1 MIYHTH
7 NDYCYEKWIKT
18 QQNLDSFIRQNN
30 LTGPMASSTN
40 FQDDVRKWFT
50 EISPDERAAALGFY
64 ADNTIV
70 ALLSSALS
78 ASSSTETTNNCLSS
92 RTADKLGKLHARL
105 EFFRKNLTY
114 NVPVGCT
121 VAGTV
126 HTRYLVPGRAKR
138 NLYYRWMNQTF
149 HFEQFFFL
157 QHRRRLPDILIF
169 VLLIR

>member
-1 MIYHTH
+1 
-7 NDYCYEKWIKT
+7 
-18 QQNLDSFIRQNN
+18 
-30 LTGPMASSTN
+30 MASSTN

-121 VAGTV
+121 VAGTI
-126 HTRYLVPGRAKR
+126 HTVPGTWYQVEL
-138 NLYYRWMNQTF
+138 NVISITGG
-149 HFEQFFFL
+149 
-157 QHRRRLPDILIF
+157 
-169 VLLIR
+169 